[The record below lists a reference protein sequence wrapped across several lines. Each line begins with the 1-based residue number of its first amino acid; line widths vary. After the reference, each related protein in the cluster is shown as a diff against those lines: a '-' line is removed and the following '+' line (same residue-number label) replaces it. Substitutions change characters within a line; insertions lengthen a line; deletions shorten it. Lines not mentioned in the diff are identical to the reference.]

1 MNDSEDSVPLHTSV
15 NVVAVKEGVEEGA
28 VLLCNAGSVQEQ
40 ARVHACD
47 ALRGRGAAED
57 AREICRPGNQNITE
71 RVKVTVTASSAMQC
85 GGKD

>member
-40 ARVHACD
+40 AGVHACD
-47 ALRGRGAAED
+47 ALRGRGVAED
-57 AREICRPGNQNITE
+57 AREICRPGNKNITE
-71 RVKVTVTASSAMQC
+71 WVKVTASSAMQC
-85 GGKD
+85 GWKH